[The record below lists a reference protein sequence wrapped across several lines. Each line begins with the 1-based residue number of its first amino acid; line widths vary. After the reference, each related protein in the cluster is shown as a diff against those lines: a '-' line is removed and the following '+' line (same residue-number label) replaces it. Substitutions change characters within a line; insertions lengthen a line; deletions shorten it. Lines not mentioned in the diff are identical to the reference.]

1 MSEQTKQQN
10 TTSPAPKGGAH
21 VAKAGSNVSIHAAN
35 AAAGAENGTGTPA
48 AGKTPPKRN
57 KYADKMNKKNKRL
70 SKRVRIAIG
79 VAVLVLLVAAGVFL
93 VLMTRGGND
102 DTANDTAVASYGSI
116 ETYVEGSGVTAAK
129 VREELGLDLKGTVTS
144 VLVEVGDEV
153 MAGDDLIEIDPTETR
168 AELET
173 AQEELSQAQS
183 AVSAA
188 QTELSQ
194 AQTVLSNAQSKLSR
208 QNVTAPFSGKLIPT
222 DEGTTYRVGQ
232 QVSEG
237 EVIGYMI
244 DDSKMEFTLPFS
256 SAYVDSIKSGQ
267 SATVSIPTAM
277 SEVSGTV
284 SSVDTTLRAT
294 EEGVQVFRVVISVN
308 NASGTLTKGMT
319 ATATVSAG
327 SAGTVYPADSGT
339 LRYSREEAVS
349 APIGGEITSLGGMDY
364 TSYSSGATI
373 MRLSS
378 SSAQDEVDSAQAGVT
393 AARNS
398 VAAAQREV
406 SNKQSR
412 VSELKNLISDS
423 TIKSPIDG
431 VVVSLNAVEDQ
442 AFTGTEPL
450 VVVADLSN
458 IIVKAEVMSTDVGSV
473 EAGQYATMSMYSN
486 DGSVLTLTGVV
497 NSVALEPTQDTSG
510 MQGSMPTFTAEIAI
524 DPIEGQSIYSGMMV
538 DYQITTDS
546 SMDCLM
552 VPSRAIVNTEDGTAV
567 FAKPLVDEEG
577 EEIPFD
583 ETLEIPEG
591 TEGVPEGYYLV
602 PVETGISD
610 GTNTEIYWG
619 IDEGT
624 TVYLAGPQDIYAD
637 MYASEED
644 AVMY

>member
-222 DEGTTYRVGQ
+222 DEGTTYPRRPAGERGRSNRLYDRRQ
-232 QVSEG
+232 QDG
-237 EVIGYMI
+237 I
-244 DDSKMEFTLPFS
+244 
-256 SAYVDSIKSGQ
+256 
-267 SATVSIPTAM
+267 
-277 SEVSGTV
+277 
-284 SSVDTTLRAT
+284 
-294 EEGVQVFRVVISVN
+294 
-308 NASGTLTKGMT
+308 
-319 ATATVSAG
+319 
-327 SAGTVYPADSGT
+327 YPA
-339 LRYSREEAVS
+339 V
-349 APIGGEITSLGGMDY
+349 
-364 TSYSSGATI
+364 
-373 MRLSS
+373 
-378 SSAQDEVDSAQAGVT
+378 Q
-393 AARNS
+393 
-398 VAAAQREV
+398 
-406 SNKQSR
+406 
-412 VSELKNLISDS
+412 
-423 TIKSPIDG
+423 
-431 VVVSLNAVEDQ
+431 
-442 AFTGTEPL
+442 F
-450 VVVADLSN
+450 
-458 IIVKAEVMSTDVGSV
+458 
-473 EAGQYATMSMYSN
+473 
-486 DGSVLTLTGVV
+486 
-497 NSVALEPTQDTSG
+497 
-510 MQGSMPTFTAEIAI
+510 
-524 DPIEGQSIYSGMMV
+524 SI
-538 DYQITTDS
+538 
-546 SMDCLM
+546 C
-552 VPSRAIVNTEDGTAV
+552 
-567 FAKPLVDEEG
+567 
-577 EEIPFD
+577 
-583 ETLEIPEG
+583 
-591 TEGVPEGYYLV
+591 
-602 PVETGISD
+602 
-610 GTNTEIYWG
+610 
-619 IDEGT
+619 
-624 TVYLAGPQDIYAD
+624 
-637 MYASEED
+637 
-644 AVMY
+644 